1 MEQVGIFEAKT
12 KFTSLCEQVVRTG
25 HSVVVSKRGHPMVM
39 LTPVLANQQ
48 SDRPEILTAWREWS
62 ESDSVR
68 GADFAE
74 VWKLRARN
82 KSNPLLE

>member
-1 MEQVGIFEAKT
+1 MEQVGTFETKT

-39 LTPVLANQQ
+39 LTPVPTNLQ
-48 SDRPEILTAWREWS
+48 SDRPDILTAWREWN
-62 ESDSVR
+62 ESGTVR
-68 GADFAE
+68 GADFPE

>member
-39 LTPVLANQQ
+39 LTPVPANLQ
-48 SDRPEILTAWREWS
+48 SDRSDILTAWREWN
-62 ESDSVR
+62 ESDRAR
-68 GADFAE
+68 GADFPE
-74 VWKLRARN
+74 VWKLRGRG
-82 KSNPLLE
+82 KSSPLLE